1 MDSKIEQLTQLME
14 MKRDKYPNITSV
26 WRNYIKQKK
35 VFFEKVLDNGIRLF
49 SDIETRQET
58 DIDYETILA
67 IYLLMNRAN

>member
-1 MDSKIEQLTQLME
+1 MDSKIEQLTELME

-26 WRNYIKQKK
+26 WRNYIKQKRE
-35 VFFEKVLDNGIRLF
+35 FFEKVLDNGIMLF

-58 DIDYETILA
+58 DMDYETILA

>member
-1 MDSKIEQLTQLME
+1 MDSKIEQLTELME

-26 WRNYIKQKK
+26 WRNYIKQKQE
-35 VFFEKVLDNGIRLF
+35 FFEKVLDNGIMLF

-58 DIDYETILA
+58 DMDYETILA

>member
-1 MDSKIEQLTQLME
+1 MDSKIEQLTELME

-35 VFFEKVLDNGIRLF
+35 EFFEKVLDNGIILF

-58 DIDYETILA
+58 DMDYETILA

>member
-1 MDSKIEQLTQLME
+1 MDSKIEQLTELME

-26 WRNYIKQKK
+26 WRNYIKQKQE
-35 VFFEKVLDNGIRLF
+35 FFEKVLDNGIMLF

>member
-1 MDSKIEQLTQLME
+1 MDSKIEQLTELME

-26 WRNYIKQKK
+26 WRNYIKQKQE
-35 VFFEKVLDNGIRLF
+35 FFEKVLDNGIMLF

-58 DIDYETILA
+58 DLDYETILA

>member
-1 MDSKIEQLTQLME
+1 MDSKVEQLIELME
-14 MKRDKYPNITSV
+14 IKQDKYPNITSV

-35 VFFEKVLDNGIRLF
+35 ETFEKVLDNVIQLF